1 MAGINTNVRKRKL
14 CIGWLVC
21 SGLVTVFMLAHQTSL
36 PSSHGATAATTIK
49 HLWHSPA
56 SHSVNATDW
65 IASPHATQEVRH
77 IGFLKVHKAAS
88 STMQN
93 IFFRFGMKR
102 NLTFVFT
109 DHPNYFSR
117 TASHH
122 LPVVTPRL
130 RGGHDILC
138 THGVFN
144 IRTYGSVLPVDAK
157 YIAIVREPL
166 QQFVSS
172 VNYYSQPAQ
181 QLSYLSA
188 IRGNRVTELI
198 RNPKYDPGFFSY
210 TKNTMARDFGFPGTT
225 ALKKRFWRQFR
236 SESSDI
242 HQEVL
247 HFKSVLERLAAFCR
261 AEGGVNKGLL
271 EIEASVW
278 GAGISVSSDDCQLM
292 VKEELDFISLLR
304 RIQGSELGR
313 RKAVPIQK
321 DLCKKGLPSKSVP
334 VSSLRFE
341 ISVIPPSGTGLSSEL
356 MPRAEMRVTPPPLS
370 LSPPLPN
377 LKGRRGVDEEG
388 WDRGFNSSPRS
399 DRQTD
404 GHALSCHDTGK
415 AGASSSEDEEDD
427 ELEPED
433 FLLESDPCLGDRLDD
448 DEEDE
453 EELDDSISFT
463 IDVNMWE
470 TISSARFSTFS
481 LSTELAEDRLDD
493 DEEDEEE
500 LDEIRMIKP
509 PASLK

>member
-225 ALKKRFWRQFR
+225 ALKKVYAKLTELDGIFKLVLLVEYFEESLILMKRYFNWKLEDILYISNNVYSKKGWSVQDLTPDDITKFRQRNKLDYYVYEHFYERFWRQFR

-313 RKAVPIQK
+313 RKAVP
-321 DLCKKGLPSKSVP
+321 
-334 VSSLRFE
+334 
-341 ISVIPPSGTGLSSEL
+341 
-356 MPRAEMRVTPPPLS
+356 
-370 LSPPLPN
+370 
-377 LKGRRGVDEEG
+377 
-388 WDRGFNSSPRS
+388 
-399 DRQTD
+399 
-404 GHALSCHDTGK
+404 
-415 AGASSSEDEEDD
+415 
-427 ELEPED
+427 
-433 FLLESDPCLGDRLDD
+433 
-448 DEEDE
+448 
-453 EELDDSISFT
+453 
-463 IDVNMWE
+463 
-470 TISSARFSTFS
+470 
-481 LSTELAEDRLDD
+481 
-493 DEEDEEE
+493 
-500 LDEIRMIKP
+500 
-509 PASLK
+509 